1 MIDVNFNFFTEVKKG
16 KDPDAILVLNKYF
29 KIYKPYY

>member
-1 MIDVNFNFFTEVKKG
+1 MIDVNFNFFTEVKEG
-16 KDPDAILVLNKYF
+16 QDPDAILVLNKYF